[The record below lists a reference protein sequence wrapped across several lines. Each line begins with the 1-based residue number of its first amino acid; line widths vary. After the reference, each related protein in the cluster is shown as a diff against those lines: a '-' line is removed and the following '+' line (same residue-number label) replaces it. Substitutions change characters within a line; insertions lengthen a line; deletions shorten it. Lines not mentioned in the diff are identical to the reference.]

1 MKRYP
6 PINPKVRKILHG
18 ADYNPDQWLDTPE
31 VLAEDLRLM
40 KLAHVNCASVGIFA
54 WAKLEPEEGRFDFS
68 WLDQIMDNLY
78 KNGVYTIL
86 ATPSGARPAWMSAKY
101 PEVLRVQPNRQRI
114 LHGRRHNHC
123 FTSPVYREKVRIINT
138 KLAERYKEHPGLLI
152 WHVSNEYNGECHC
165 ELCQEAFRE
174 WLKKKYDGDL
184 EKLNKA
190 WWNAFWSHTYTDWSQ
205 IQSPAPHGEELVHG
219 LNLDWKRFVTHQTVD
234 FSSTRSLPSKR
245 SHLRSRSQPT

>member
-78 KNGVYTIL
+78 KMASI
-86 ATPSGARPAWMSAKY
+86 PSCHSIWCEA
-101 PEVLRVQPNRQRI
+101 
-114 LHGRRHNHC
+114 
-123 FTSPVYREKVRIINT
+123 
-138 KLAERYKEHPGLLI
+138 GLDVCKI
-152 WHVSNEYNGECHC
+152 
-165 ELCQEAFRE
+165 
-174 WLKKKYDGDL
+174 
-184 EKLNKA
+184 
-190 WWNAFWSHTYTDWSQ
+190 
-205 IQSPAPHGEELVHG
+205 P
-219 LNLDWKRFVTHQTVD
+219 
-234 FSSTRSLPSKR
+234 
-245 SHLRSRSQPT
+245 